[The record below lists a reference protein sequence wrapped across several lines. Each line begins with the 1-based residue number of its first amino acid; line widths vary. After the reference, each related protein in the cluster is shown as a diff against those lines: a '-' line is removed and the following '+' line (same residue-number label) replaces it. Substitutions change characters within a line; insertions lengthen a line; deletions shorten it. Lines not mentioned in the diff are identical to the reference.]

1 MYLRIHTS
9 MVTFL
14 RNTKKKKKIRIQSN
28 HLQRGDTYIGQGT
41 ERVQVCQQCFLSHVA
56 QQLQGIRVR

>member
-14 RNTKKKKKIRIQSN
+14 RNTKKKKKSESKAITSK
-28 HLQRGDTYIGQGT
+28 GGT
-41 ERVQVCQQCFLSHVA
+41 H
-56 QQLQGIRVR
+56 I